1 MKGASIP
8 IKMTSISAYLLLLLF
23 IVVAV
28 VLIKKVAGCLVK
40 TIIVSILFTV
50 LCAIGWYAKQQGLI

>member
-1 MKGASIP
+1 
-8 IKMTSISAYLLLLLF
+8 MTSISAYLLLLLF

-40 TIIVSILFTV
+40 TIIVSILFTM

>member
-1 MKGASIP
+1 MEGASIP
-8 IKMTSISAYLLLLLF
+8 IKMTSISTYLLLLLF

>member
-1 MKGASIP
+1 MEGASIP

-28 VLIKKVAGCLVK
+28 VLIKKMAGCLVK

>member
-1 MKGASIP
+1 MEGASIP
-8 IKMTSISAYLLLLLF
+8 IKMTSISAYFLLLLF

>member
-1 MKGASIP
+1 MEEASIP

-28 VLIKKVAGCLVK
+28 DLIKKVAGCLVK